1 MVLNICNICKKI
13 SATDG
18 DHLDCIQ
25 MRRIKLEDEEFKN
38 SIAEK
43 MDISNSK
50 ELGVEIRAIL
60 EHLSREK
67 SDRASKGTAI

>member
-1 MVLNICNICKKI
+1 MLKICNICKKI

-43 MDISNSK
+43 MGISNDSK

-67 SDRASKGTAI
+67 S